1 MKVYEKVVT
10 YILLAK
16 NAVVD
21 NPTVVWR
28 YFSEEP

>member
-21 NPTVVWR
+21 NPTVV
-28 YFSEEP
+28 